1 MDILPSLAHACG
13 IDIAERPKEV
23 PPIDGVNL
31 WDELTG
37 GKVGAEG
44 RPDLLFWHGA
54 GWLSGHPNGSRNFF
68 LNRKD
73 AELSG
78 EGPALFKVKD
88 DIKERN
94 DLSQLFPAIVKK
106 MTSVANQRLES
117 IQTRSIP
124 LGIVK

>member
-1 MDILPSLAHACG
+1 M
-13 IDIAERPKEV
+13 
-23 PPIDGVNL
+23 
-31 WDELTG
+31 
-37 GKVGAEG
+37 GAEG

-54 GWLSGHPNGSRNFF
+54 DGFQAIRMGAWKLF

>member
-1 MDILPSLAHACG
+1 MDMLPSLAYACG
-13 IDIAERPKEV
+13 IDISERSTDA
-23 PPIDGVNL
+23 PPIDGINL

-37 GKVGAEG
+37 KKAEAEG

-54 GWLSGHPNGSRNFF
+54 DGFQAIRMGAWKLF

-106 MTSVANQRLES
+106 MTSVVNQRLES
-117 IQTRSIP
+117 IQTRSIQ